1 MKKTIFLV
9 ITVFALLFAGCKS
22 GGGGDPKL
30 VLNKFIDAMAAKNL
44 DEARKY
50 ITRDSE
56 GMMGMLEMA
65 MNNMPADAMEHS
77 FKKENM
83 DLGEAVIDGD
93 NARVPVKEKTSG
105 EVIDF
110 MLKKESGE
118 WKVAF
123 DMSTLME
130 MGQKKMKEHGNNIDM
145 KNMDSMI
152 GNLNMDSLQNQL
164 QKVSKEDVEKAKKL
178 MDSASKMLRET
189 QKNSK

>member
-9 ITVFALLFAGCKS
+9 ITFLALLFTGCKS

-50 ITRDSE
+50 ITKDSE

-65 MNNMPADAMEHS
+65 MNNMPADAVQHP

-145 KNMDSMI
+145 KDMDSMI
-152 GNLNMDSLQNQL
+152 GNLNIDSLQNQL
-164 QKVSKEDVEKAKKL
+164 QNVSKEDVEKAKKL